1 MTPQLLETVTTRANA
16 QIDPSLHVWGF
27 EITIY
32 LFLGGIVAG
41 IFILTAALELVSA
54 RRGRSR
60 ALRPMPF
67 AALAL
72 LSVGML
78 ALWLDLAHRLWAW
91 RFYAVFRPTSPMS
104 WGAWILVLIYP
115 AGLLF
120 GLGSLDAAQRA
131 WLGARTPA
139 FLRGLLAR
147 LTGFADAHRR
157 AVLVTSVLMGVGLGL
172 YTGLLLGTMPSR
184 LAWNSAVLGP
194 LFLASGI
201 STGAAFL
208 LLFTAGRSGAE
219 DARPLGRDRDRRRAR
234 PDRPPPPRLG
244 DLRRGRPPRGAELPR
259 RAVHGRLLVARRRHG
274 APRPARD
281 GVPRVPAAPP
291 VHRARPGPDPRG
303 RPRAALDPPR
313 GRPGLGLP
321 ASPVKR

>member
-1 MTPQLLETVTTRANA
+1 MTPQLFETVTTRANA

-41 IFILTAALELVSA
+41 IFVLAAALELASGS
-54 RRGRSR
+54 RPLSRS
-60 ALRPMPF
+60 LRPAPF

-139 FLRGLLAR
+139 FLRILLAR
-147 LTGFADAHRR
+147 LTDFAGAHRR
-157 AVLVTSVLMGVGLGL
+157 AILVTSVLMGVGLGL

-194 LFLASGI
+194 LFLASGV
-201 STGAAFL
+201 STGAASL
-208 LLFTAGRSGAE
+208 LLLRLDEAE
-219 DARPLGRDRDRRRAR
+219 RKFLVRWDAVAI
-234 PDRPPPPRLG
+234 
-244 DLRRGRPPRGAELPR
+244 GAELVLIVLLLLGW
-259 RAVHGRLLVARRRHG
+259 ATSGEAGRLAARSFLGGPYTAVFWSLVVVVGLLVPLAMELLESRRHLPFV
-274 APRPARD
+274 AL
-281 GVPRVPAAPP
+281 VPVLILAGGLALRWILLAAGQASAF
-291 VHRARPGPDPRG
+291 R
-303 RPRAALDPPR
+303 L
-313 GRPGLGLP
+313 LP
-321 ASPVKR
+321 

>member
-41 IFILTAALELVSA
+41 IFILAAALELVSGA
-54 RRGRSR
+54 RPLSRS
-60 ALRPMPF
+60 LRPMPF

-72 LSVGML
+72 LSLGML

-104 WGAWILVLIYP
+104 WGAWILWLVYP
-115 AGLLF
+115 VGLVF
-120 GLGSLDAAQRA
+120 GLGSLGSEDRGA
-131 WLGARTPA
+131 LGRWVPGVLRSA
-139 FLRGLLAR
+139 FEGLLA
-147 LTGFADAHRR
+147 FADKRR
-157 AVLVTSVLMGVGLGL
+157 WSILVAAVLVGTGLGL

-208 LLFTAGRSGAE
+208 LLFPLDDAE
-219 DARPLGRDRDRRRAR
+219 RKTLVRWDAIAI
-234 PDRPPPPRLG
+234 
-244 DLRRGRPPRGAELPR
+244 GAELVLIVLLLLGW
-259 RAVHGRLLVARRRHG
+259 ATSGEAGRLAARSFLGGPYTAVFWSLVVVTGLLVPLAMEFLESRRHLRFV
-274 APRPARD
+274 AL
-281 GVPRVPAAPP
+281 VPILILAGGLALRWILLAAGQASAF
-291 VHRARPGPDPRG
+291 R
-303 RPRAALDPPR
+303 L
-313 GRPGLGLP
+313 LP
-321 ASPVKR
+321 

>member
-1 MTPQLLETVTTRANA
+1 MTPQFLETVTTRANP

-27 EITIY
+27 EITLY

-41 IFILTAALELVSA
+41 IFVLTAALELLHGA
-54 RRGRSR
+54 RPISR
-60 ALRPMPF
+60 ALRPTPF

-120 GLGSLDAAQRA
+120 GLGSLDAGQRA
-131 WLGARTPA
+131 WLHTRTPR
-139 FLRGLLAR
+139 FLRGPITR

-157 AVLVTSVLMGVGLGL
+157 VVVVTSVLMGVGLGL

-194 LFLASGI
+194 LFLASGL
-201 STGAAFL
+201 STGAAT
-208 LLFTAGRSGAE
+208 LLFLRLDDVERRTLVRW
-219 DARPLGRDRDRRRAR
+219 DAIAI
-234 PDRPPPPRLG
+234 
-244 DLRRGRPPRGAELPR
+244 GAELVLIVLLFLGWSTSDE
-259 RAVHGRLLVARRRHG
+259 AGRLAARSFLGGPYTAVFWSLVVVMGLLVPLAMEFLESRRHLRFV
-274 APRPARD
+274 AL
-281 GVPRVPAAPP
+281 VPVLILAGGLALRWVLLAAGQATAY
-291 VHRARPGPDPRG
+291 R
-303 RPRAALDPPR
+303 L
-313 GRPGLGLP
+313 LP
-321 ASPVKR
+321 